1 MQEFLKGAELLE
13 EELREVNKVG
23 PGPRRPFDFPRPSE
37 GAGES
42 SSKAHQAGDDPR
54 APYVAKASKI
64 GVGQREK
71 DLE

>member
-1 MQEFLKGAELLE
+1 ME

-23 PGPRRPFDFPRPSE
+23 PGPRRPFDLLRPSE
-37 GAGES
+37 DAGES
-42 SSKAHQAGDDPR
+42 PSKAHQAGDDPR